1 MKIICLGDSFT
12 QGYLVDKENYT
23 RFLEKAGFLV
33 RNLGVNGS
41 TTEEMLNRYEGFKGA
56 DKKDVLVVFGAT
68 NDFLNGES
76 VEFAYQNLKRI
87 LNMRKVEKTILV
99 LPPYIEEEEVYIF
112 YKEVNDKIDYLD
124 EKLENLIKNQD
135 VSLIDA
141 RKISGRYIDGIHL
154 ARDFHKKLAEEI
166 LREIND

>member
-41 TTEEMLNRYEGFKGA
+41 TTEEMLNRYERFKGA
-56 DKKDVLVVFGAT
+56 DKKDILVVFGAT
-68 NDFLNGES
+68 NDFLNGVS

-87 LNMRKVEKTILV
+87 LNIRKVEKTILV
-99 LPPYIEEEEVYIF
+99 IPPYIEEEEVYIF
-112 YKEVNDKIDYLD
+112 YKEVNGKIDDLA
-124 EKLENLIKNQD
+124 EKLGNLRQNKD

-141 RKISGRYIDGIHL
+141 REISCRYIDGIHL
-154 ARDFHKKLAEEI
+154 ARDFHQKLAEKI

>member
-12 QGYLVDKENYT
+12 QGYLVEDKNYT

-41 TTEEMLNRYEGFKGA
+41 TTEEILERYQRFKGVNKEDTLIIFA
-56 DKKDVLVVFGAT
+56 GT
-68 NDFLNGES
+68 NDFLNAIS

-87 LNMRKVEKTILV
+87 LNMRKLEKTIIV
-99 LPPYIEEEEVYIF
+99 IPPYIEEEASYIF
-112 YKEVNDKIDYLD
+112 YKEVNMKIDYLA
-124 EKLENLIKNQD
+124 EKLGKLRKNKYFI
-135 VSLIDA
+135 LIDA
-141 RKISGRYIDGIHL
+141 RRISGRYIDGIHL

-166 LREIND
+166 LGEIND

>member
-1 MKIICLGDSFT
+1 
-12 QGYLVDKENYT
+12 
-23 RFLEKAGFLV
+23 
-33 RNLGVNGS
+33 
-41 TTEEMLNRYEGFKGA
+41 
-56 DKKDVLVVFGAT
+56 
-68 NDFLNGES
+68 
-76 VEFAYQNLKRI
+76 
-87 LNMRKVEKTILV
+87 MRKVEKTILV